1 MDFLC
6 VAAFVAVMV
15 KDESC
20 HKPYKL
26 WYGLNGL
33 LGLLSFCF
41 LLWWQRTEL
50 K

>member
-6 VAAFVAVMV
+6 VAALLAVLM

-26 WYGLNGL
+26 WYYLTGAWAMI
-33 LGLLSFCF
+33 SFVF
-41 LLWWQRTEL
+41 LWWW
-50 K
+50 